1 MLRGSRL
8 PATENPMGQG
18 EVLPSPPS
26 LLTAQ
31 GTFSDTSST
40 SVILQA
46 SNYLEVGINYE
57 NAFNKVYY

>member
-1 MLRGSRL
+1 
-8 PATENPMGQG
+8 MGQG
-18 EVLPSPPS
+18 EVLPSPPN